1 MWSFNPSVYL
11 QHAWSSTKTV
21 WGKIALILFYLF
33 IWLTILS
40 SLWSIIFPG
49 SQGASCYLDTL
60 DASMENEY
68 IAGMRMYS
76 LTLIAFLFYADKGG
90 LHVWNVSIVAV
101 YAVLVGFI
109 NNSMTFPEAC
119 KGYKTFTWVWAGW
132 AILALVFLALEDQ
145 LGDSGSPEETQ
156 PINV

>member
-11 QHAWSSTKTV
+11 QHAWSATKTF
-21 WGKIALILFYLF
+21 WGKIALVLFYLF

-40 SLWSIIFPG
+40 SLWSIVVPG

-60 DASMENEY
+60 DPSVKSDY
-68 IAGMRMYS
+68 IAGMRMFN
-76 LTLIAFLFYADKGG
+76 LTLIAFFFYADKGG

-101 YAVLVGFI
+101 YALLI
-109 NNSMTFPEAC
+109 AWLNSSMTYPESCRGA
-119 KGYKTFTWVWAGW
+119 KTATWSWAAW
-132 AILALVFLALEDQ
+132 AVLAMIFAVLEDR
-145 LGDSGSPEETQ
+145 LGDRGSAEETQ